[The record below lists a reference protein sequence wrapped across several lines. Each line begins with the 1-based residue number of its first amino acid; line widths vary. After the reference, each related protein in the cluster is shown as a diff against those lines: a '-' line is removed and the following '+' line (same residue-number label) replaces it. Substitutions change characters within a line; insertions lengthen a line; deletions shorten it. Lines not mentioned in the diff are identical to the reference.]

1 MYIFK
6 KGFNLIMRYEYMH
19 NLRGFAILLVI
30 YGHAVAALNSID
42 GIYLI
47 RDLLVNGTV
56 LFVVIAGYFFSVVE
70 TRYTYKKYL
79 FSKLKNVVFPYIF
92 LSIPAILIYILG
104 YKSHHTWV
112 DIDVLRQ
119 SSLIEQIIF
128 YLTTGSH
135 LGPLW
140 FIPMIIVFYILF
152 PFFKL
157 IKYNPLFNFF
167 IIISVVVS
175 VFVGRPENNDNAL
188 QSFIY
193 FIPAYLIGIY
203 IHANKGFISSVSA
216 RSDIYLAACIIA
228 SLFLYS
234 FFGYNS
240 SIDMCIKLLISIF
253 SFGLFYKYLDFKLKF
268 FGMLASISFYLFFVH
283 GYLTGAARILLKKT
297 NYIDNSLLLS
307 VAIFMLVT
315 LFSVLSYFLLK
326 PLFGVRK
333 KEFLGADY

>member
-1 MYIFK
+1 
-6 KGFNLIMRYEYMH
+6 MRYEYIH

-30 YGHAVAALNSID
+30 YGHAIAALNSID
-42 GIYLI
+42 GIQLI

-92 LSIPAILIYILG
+92 LSVPALMIYTLG
-104 YKSHHTWV
+104 YKSQHTWV
-112 DIDVLRQ
+112 DIDVLSQ

-157 IKYNPLFNFF
+157 IKYNSLFNFF
-167 IIISVVVS
+167 IITSVVVS
-175 VFVGRPENNDNAL
+175 IFVGRPEHNDNTL
-188 QSFIY
+188 QSVIY
-193 FIPAYLIGIY
+193 FMPAYLTGIY
-203 IHANKGFISSVSA
+203 IHANKGFISRVA
-216 RSDIYLAACIIA
+216 VRSDIYIGVCIIL
-228 SLFLYS
+228 SLLLYL

-240 SIDMCIKLLISIF
+240 SLDMCIKLLLSIF
-253 SFGLFYKYLDFKLKF
+253 TFGFFYKHLDFKLKPL
-268 FGMLASISFYLFFVH
+268 GMLASISFYLFFVH
-283 GYLTGAARILLKKT
+283 GYLTGAARMWLQKT
-297 NYIDNSLLLS
+297 NFTGNSLLLS
-307 VAIFMLVT
+307 STIFIFVL
-315 LFSVLSYFLLK
+315 LFSILSYFLLRR
-326 PLFGVRK
+326 LFGERK